1 MKQCNICNFSCK
13 NNIGTYVG
21 KNAKVLFLFE
31 SPTFQSD
38 VDGRILSGP
47 VMDLFSKYL
56 EKYQISLDDIA
67 ITYMVHCFPGNP
79 QKDNFKLTNIPV
91 LKKYYENEAVR
102 LIHQELMSDP
112 EYNHYSHGCRRT
124 ES

>member
-47 VMDLFSKYL
+47 VNENGGTSKCYFL
-56 EKYQISLDDIA
+56 NLHS
-67 ITYMVHCFPGNP
+67 
-79 QKDNFKLTNIPV
+79 
-91 LKKYYENEAVR
+91 
-102 LIHQELMSDP
+102 
-112 EYNHYSHGCRRT
+112 
-124 ES
+124 